1 MKRYIQHPQTGKL
14 IPRDEYQLESR
25 KTSWQVLPDIQPYI
39 SQIDGHIVPSRNA
52 HRAHLRINGCVE
64 VGELQPQNVTA
75 GDIVL
80 IPPMCRQ
87 RITNI
92 GATDL
97 VFLAICS
104 PRFSNEKYEDID
116 A

>member
-14 IPRDEYQLESR
+14 IPRDEYQQESR

-64 VGELQPQNVTA
+64 VGNEQ
-75 GDIVL
+75 
-80 IPPMCRQ
+80 Q
-87 RITNI
+87 R
-92 GATDL
+92 
-97 VFLAICS
+97 S
-104 PRFSNEKYEDID
+104 RPRDTPLPGLKDTIIRVANEKLRYN
-116 A
+116 

>member
-64 VGELQPQNVTA
+64 VGNDAPQRSRPRNAPLA
-75 GDIVL
+75 GLKETL
-80 IPPMCRQ
+80 IG
-87 RITNI
+87 I
-92 GATDL
+92 A
-97 VFLAICS
+97 
-104 PRFSNEKYEDID
+104 NEKLRYN
-116 A
+116 

>member
-52 HRAHLRINGCVE
+52 HRAHLRINNCVE
-64 VGELQPQNVTA
+64 VGNERMESRRRDAPLPGLRET
-75 GDIVL
+75 L
-80 IPPMCRQ
+80 ISV
-87 RITNI
+87 
-92 GATDL
+92 A
-97 VFLAICS
+97 
-104 PRFSNEKYEDID
+104 NEKLRYN
-116 A
+116 

>member
-1 MKRYIQHPQTGKL
+1 MKRYIQDPQTGKL

-64 VGELQPQNVTA
+64 VGNESQRSRPRDTPPTGLKET
-75 GDIVL
+75 L
-80 IPPMCRQ
+80 IG
-87 RITNI
+87 I
-92 GATDL
+92 A
-97 VFLAICS
+97 
-104 PRFSNEKYEDID
+104 NEKLRYN
-116 A
+116 

>member
-64 VGELQPQNVTA
+64 VGSEPIQPSRPRNALPPGLKET
-75 GDIVL
+75 L
-80 IPPMCRQ
+80 IG
-87 RITNI
+87 I
-92 GATDL
+92 A
-97 VFLAICS
+97 
-104 PRFSNEKYEDID
+104 NEKLRYN
-116 A
+116 

>member
-52 HRAHLRINGCVE
+52 HRAHLLR
-64 VGELQPQNVTA
+64 LFA
-75 GDIVL
+75 GAML
-80 IPPMCRQ
+80 IA
-87 RITNI
+87 
-92 GATDL
+92 GGFS
-97 VFLAICS
+97 FLPGRTMALWA
-104 PRFSNEKYEDID
+104 FG
-116 A
+116 

>member
-1 MKRYIQHPQTGKL
+1 MKRFIQHPQTGKL

-64 VGELQPQNVTA
+64 VGNERMESRRRDAPLPGLRET
-75 GDIVL
+75 L
-80 IPPMCRQ
+80 ISV
-87 RITNI
+87 
-92 GATDL
+92 A
-97 VFLAICS
+97 
-104 PRFSNEKYEDID
+104 NEKLRYN
-116 A
+116 

>member
-1 MKRYIQHPQTGKL
+1 MKRFIQHPQTGKL

-64 VGELQPQNVTA
+64 VGNEPIQPSRPRNAPLPGLKDT
-75 GDIVL
+75 L
-80 IPPMCRQ
+80 IRV
-87 RITNI
+87 
-92 GATDL
+92 A
-97 VFLAICS
+97 
-104 PRFSNEKYEDID
+104 NEKLRYN
-116 A
+116 

>member
-1 MKRYIQHPQTGKL
+1 MKRFIQHPQTGKL

-64 VGELQPQNVTA
+64 VGNESQQSRRRDTPLPGLRET
-75 GDIVL
+75 
-80 IPPMCRQ
+80 
-87 RITNI
+87 
-92 GATDL
+92 L
-97 VFLAICS
+97 VGLA
-104 PRFSNEKYEDID
+104 NEKLRYN
-116 A
+116 